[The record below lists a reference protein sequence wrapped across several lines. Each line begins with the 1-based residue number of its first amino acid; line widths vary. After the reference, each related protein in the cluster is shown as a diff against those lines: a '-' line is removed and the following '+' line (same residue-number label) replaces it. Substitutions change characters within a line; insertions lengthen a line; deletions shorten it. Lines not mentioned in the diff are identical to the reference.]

1 MGDGILIYVLI
12 GITFAAV
19 LVFAARSKA
28 RTEAKLDSPHSEK
41 SALAGDG
48 KPNI

>member
-1 MGDGILIYVLI
+1 MGDGVLIYVLI

-28 RTEAKLDSPHSEK
+28 RTEEKLESPKTEK
-41 SALAGDG
+41 SSLAGDG
-48 KPNI
+48 NPNV